1 VVTEYRYV
9 SADQHL
15 DLLWTPPDLFTSRV
29 PARFAEAAPKVVD
42 TDEGARWSWE
52 GKLWGPSAS
61 KGTPGS
67 TTVAPGVLGESALVA
82 VADEIPV
89 GVLPPSDAGVLLD
102 HMDRAGIWAW
112 TIYGPTRKMQ
122 FDDPELALACNTA
135 WNDFMLEF
143 SAAAPGRI
151 IGLPNIPTWDPA
163 AAVVEAKRVIAA
175 GAKGVEFSVFGVEP
189 VWSPVW
195 EPLWSVAEEAGVPI
209 GMHIGAKPGEPYPP
223 NEHGRYPAH
232 FCLSPFAH
240 QRSMAELVFSGALDR
255 HPGLKVVFAECRVG
269 WLSFFIEHMDRQQR
283 ERRTD
288 VKLQLKPSEYWARQL
303 AATWEDDKIG
313 AELLKHD
320 WSHLQHVTM
329 WGCDYPHNPVTWP
342 HTDQLMSWLIA
353 GVPEDVARDA
363 LYGRACQFYNLQMPT
378 SVPLPTTPLDTA
390 AAAS

>member
-1 VVTEYRYV
+1 MIGVDVVTDYRYV

-15 DLLWTPPDLFTSRV
+15 DLLWTPPDLFSSRL
-29 PARFAEAAPKVVD
+29 PAKFAEAAPKVVE
-42 TDEGARWSWE
+42 TGEGARWSWE
-52 GKLWGPSAS
+52 GKLWQPSAS
-61 KGTPGS
+61 KG
-67 TTVAPGVLGESALVA
+67 APGAATVSPGVVGESALAA
-82 VADEIPV
+82 VAEELAA
-89 GVLPPSDAGVLLD
+89 GVLPPSDPAVLLE
-102 HMDRAGIWAW
+102 HMDRAGIWAA

-122 FDDPELALACNTA
+122 FDDPELALACNRA

-151 IGLPNIPTWDPA
+151 IGLPNIPTWDPEQ
-163 AAVVEAKRVIAA
+163 AVAEARRVIAA
-175 GAKGVEFSVFGVEP
+175 GARGVEFSVFGMEP
-189 VWSPVW
+189 VWSPAW
-195 EPLWSVAEEAGVPI
+195 EPLWAVADDAGVPI
-209 GMHIGAKPGEPYPP
+209 GMHIGGSPGEPYPP

-240 QRSMAELVFSGALDR
+240 QRSMAELVFCGALDR

-288 VKLQLKPSEYWARQL
+288 VKLALKPSEYWRRQL

-320 WSHLQHVTM
+320 WSHLQYVTM
-329 WGCDYPHNPVTWP
+329 WGSDYPHNPVTWP

-353 GVPEDVARDA
+353 GVPENIARDA
-363 LYGRACQFYNLQMPT
+363 LYGRACDFFNLT
-378 SVPLPTTPLDTA
+378 LPTPLK
-390 AAAS
+390 AASI